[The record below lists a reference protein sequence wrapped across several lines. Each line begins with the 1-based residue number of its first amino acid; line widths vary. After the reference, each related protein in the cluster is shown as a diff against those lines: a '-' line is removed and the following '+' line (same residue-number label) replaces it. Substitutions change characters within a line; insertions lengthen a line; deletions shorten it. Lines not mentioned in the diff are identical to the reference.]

1 MIVRVSGEK
10 SPVNPYG
17 MAVIEVVVPNPFAAV
32 LEDDVDK
39 LVVDKPSE
47 RVFVIVAVVEVFF

>member
-17 MAVIEVVVPNPFAAV
+17 MAVVEVVVPNPFAAV

-39 LVVDKPSE
+39 LVVDKPGE